1 MVYRL
6 HLVRHGQATHN
17 PNHDITIPDP
27 PLTETGIQ
35 QSIKLN
41 EDFPYHQNVG
51 LVITSPLRRT
61 LQTAIIGFST
71 CLDGGTARL
80 SLEPEIQA
88 HSSRPCDTG
97 STVECLQI
105 EFPDL
110 RWSELDQ
117 GLGDIYPAKKGIY
130 ATDVESLEKRGG
142 RAQGLLLREF
152 KRLEG
157 TGREDIVVVSHGGFL
172 GYISGHREGIPN
184 SRWRTFLVDFD
195 DYGRISAK
203 PIPIGLE

>member
-6 HLVRHGQATHN
+6 HLVRHGQATHS

-27 PLTETGIQ
+27 PLTEMSTQ

-41 EDFPYHQNVG
+41 EDFPYHRNVG
-51 LVITSPLRRT
+51 LMITSPLRRT

-71 CLDGGTARL
+71 CLNGGTARL

-88 HSSRPCDTG
+88 HSSRPCDTC

-110 RWSELDQ
+110 PWSELD
-117 GLGDIYPAKKGIY
+117 LGGIYPAKEGIY
-130 ATDVESLEKRGG
+130 ATDVESLEKRGR

-157 TGREDIVVVSHGGFL
+157 TGREDIVVASHGGFL
-172 GYISGHREGIPN
+172 GHISGHHNTWKYFSNI
-184 SRWRTFLVDFD
+184 LC
-195 DYGRISAK
+195 Y
-203 PIPIGLE
+203 LH